1 VKRLAK
7 HVADLV
13 EGFGAL
19 IRKSG
24 AAHEK
29 AGAMI
34 SQATF
39 NTELRLEAHGIT
51 LTLDTDK
58 GDFEA
63 RCSRR
68 LIVATLMNLI
78 DNSIWWLDNKWEKA
92 EGKKRLYIGISN
104 ELAEGP
110 SIVVADNGP
119 GFIDPPEYLIEPFV
133 SRKPDG
139 MGLGLHLADQV
150 MKVQGGKLVF
160 PQEGD
165 LSLPKGFD
173 GAVIALA
180 FGGVKWLASK
190 GAES

>member
-1 VKRLAK
+1 
-7 HVADLV
+7 VADLV